1 MKVVAI
7 GAHPD
12 DIEPQIGGTLA
23 KIVKQNGEVLN
34 VVVTDTGTGATIEQ
48 RNNEGIKAAK
58 ILGASFL
65 SLGIPQL
72 EKPQFRELVGLLDDV
87 FEKEKPDLIFSVSSG
102 DSHQDHKDVANA
114 VVASCRKNTTSLIEF
129 NQALP
134 GGVQSPN
141 LNYFSDITDFQ
152 VIKMESVLAYESQIE
167 KFGSSWIDAIE
178 ARDKFWGFNI
188 GCSYAEA
195 CSIRKFFV

>member
-1 MKVVAI
+1 MKVLAI

-23 KIVKQNGEVLN
+23 KIVQQNGEVLN
-34 VVVTDTGTGATIEQ
+34 IVVTDTGTGATIEE
-48 RNNEGIKAAK
+48 RNKEGIKAAK

-72 EKPQFRELVGLLDDV
+72 EKPQFRELVGLLDEV
-87 FEKEKPDLIFSVSSG
+87 LEKEKPDLIFSVNSS

-114 VVASCRKNTTSLIEF
+114 IEAVCRKNTTSLIEC

-134 GGVQSPN
+134 GGVHSPN
-141 LNYFSDITDFQ
+141 LNYFSDITSFQ
-152 VIKMESVLAYESQIE
+152 ATKMKSVLAYESQIDKYGDYWLE
-167 KFGSSWIDAIE
+167 AIE
-178 ARDKFWGFNI
+178 GRDKFWGFNI
-188 GCSYAEA
+188 GTKYAEA
-195 CSIRKFFV
+195 CSIKKLIK